1 MIVRILNEGQWESG
15 GGAQETV
22 DRLNELDA
30 EVEAA
35 VEAGDEERFA
45 PALHALLDAVRNDG
59 VHLPDDTLHDS
70 DLILPPADATL
81 DEVRA
86 LLADT
91 DEGLIPG

>member
-1 MIVRILNEGQWESG
+1 MIVRILNEGQWELDE
-15 GGAQETV
+15 AKI

-45 PALHALLDAVRNDG
+45 PALHALLEALRHDG
-59 VHLPDDTLHDS
+59 VRMPDDTLHDS
-70 DLILPPADATL
+70 DLILPPADATI

>member
-1 MIVRILNEGQWESG
+1 MIIRILNEGQWEVD
-15 GGAQETV
+15 GAGEAAL

-35 VEAGDEERFA
+35 VEAGDEDRFG
-45 PALHALLDAVRNDG
+45 PALHALLDAVRHDG
-59 VHLPDDTLHDS
+59 VRLPDDTLHDS

-81 DEVRA
+81 AEVRA